1 MKSKNIL
8 SIILLLVSLLLVACS
23 SNNIS
28 TDSDSS
34 LRQIRIGATTVPHSE
49 ILEFIKPTLKD
60 QGIDLQITTFSEYTQ
75 INQST
80 SAGDLDANF
89 FQHIPYLDSYVRES
103 GQKLVAVGPVHI
115 EPMGIYSNAIKSMD
129 ELPDGA
135 TVAYPND
142 ATNGNRAFLLLINNG
157 YIKLKDGATIQ
168 VTEDDIA

>member
-80 SAGDLDANF
+80 SD
-89 FQHIPYLDSYVRES
+89 R
-103 GQKLVAVGPVHI
+103 
-115 EPMGIYSNAIKSMD
+115 KS
-129 ELPDGA
+129 
-135 TVAYPND
+135 V
-142 ATNGNRAFLLLINNG
+142 
-157 YIKLKDGATIQ
+157 
-168 VTEDDIA
+168 V